1 MLIEQPDRLYA
12 ANRKLRELR
21 GNDAR
26 LARILSALNA
36 EDFSRADYQAIFHVL
51 EKALR
56 QDELDTSEYL
66 YRHLSPE
73 LGIVL
78 QALQV
83 PPQEMIQK
91 GLPRSLMA
99 ELPSIVRE
107 QSRVNTLPEANTDL
121 FVKEALELRLRRLE
135 RELDELYFYQMD
147 MQDKSNIN
155 GDYHQ
160 DEQKAHI
167 VARQLVVLALRSM
180 RSIYR
185 ET

>member
-51 EKALR
+51 EQALR

-73 LGIVL
+73 LVDRAASLAGATARNDPKGITPV
-78 QALQV
+78 AD
-83 PPQEMIQK
+83 
-91 GLPRSLMA
+91 GGTSSRSCVSNHA
-99 ELPSIVRE
+99 I
-107 QSRVNTLPEANTDL
+107 NTLPEPNTDL
-121 FVKEALELRLRRLE
+121 FVEEALALRLRRLE
-135 RELDELYFYQMD
+135 RELDELYFYATGHAGQ
-147 MQDKSNIN
+147 
-155 GDYHQ
+155 
-160 DEQKAHI
+160 E
-167 VARQLVVLALRSM
+167 
-180 RSIYR
+180 
-185 ET
+185 